1 MIIIYSPQL
10 ENPPR
15 DKEVTLGFSLIGER
29 TGSTEYV
36 QIKAGVNRD
45 VDPATWEKIKTMP
58 LVPDLLE
65 IGALK
70 VEDDV
75 EVVTPAPAAKG
86 ALSNKPVK
94 ESLDM
99 INASFDIDLLKEWDY
114 AENRVRIKNAIQ
126 KRIKSITEGDG

>member
-1 MIIIYSPQL
+1 M
-10 ENPPR
+10 
-15 DKEVTLGFSLIGER
+15 
-29 TGSTEYV
+29 
-36 QIKAGVNRD
+36 
-45 VDPATWEKIKTMP
+45 
-58 LVPDLLE
+58 
-65 IGALK
+65 
-70 VEDDV
+70 
-75 EVVTPAPAAKG
+75 TPAPVAKG